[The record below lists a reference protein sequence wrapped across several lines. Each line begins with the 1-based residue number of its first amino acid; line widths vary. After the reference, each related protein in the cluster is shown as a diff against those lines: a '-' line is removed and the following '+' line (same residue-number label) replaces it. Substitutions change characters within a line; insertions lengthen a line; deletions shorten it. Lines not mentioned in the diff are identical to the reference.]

1 MTETLAVVD
10 AAADDAAALAE
21 VAAVT
26 FPLACPPS
34 VTEADVADF
43 LATVL
48 SADRFADYLTAP
60 DRAVLKAVGA
70 DGIVGYAMLVDG
82 VVDDPDV
89 RAAVTAVPTV
99 EISKLYVLPDH
110 HGEGVSHLLMS
121 VALERARAR
130 GAAGVWLGVN
140 QENVRA
146 QRFYAK
152 QGFERVGTKRFRVGD
167 QLHHDFVLE
176 RRF

>member
-1 MTETLAVVD
+1 MTGILTVVEA
-10 AAADDAAALAE
+10 AAADATELAA

-34 VTEADVADF
+34 VTASDVADF

-48 SADRFADYLTAP
+48 SADRFAEYVAAP
-60 DRAVLKAVGA
+60 DRVVLEAVGA

-89 RAAVTAVPTV
+89 RAAVAATPTV
-99 EISKLYVLPDH
+99 ELSKLYVLPDH
-110 HGEGVSHLLMS
+110 HGEGASHLLMAA
-121 VALERARAR
+121 ALERARAR
-130 GAAGVWLGVN
+130 GAASVWLGVN

-146 QRFYAK
+146 QRFYTK
-152 QGFERVGTKRFRVGD
+152 QGFARIGTKRFRVGD

>member
-1 MTETLAVVD
+1 MTGTLTVVE
-10 AAADDAAALAE
+10 ATAADATELAA

-34 VTEADVADF
+34 VTDADVADF

-48 SADRFADYLTAP
+48 SADRFADYLAAA
-60 DRAVLKAVGA
+60 DRVVLAAVGA
-70 DGIVGYAMLVDG
+70 DGVVGYAMLVDG

-89 RAAVTAVPTV
+89 RSAVTATPTV
-99 EISKLYVLPDH
+99 ELSKLYVLPDH

-121 VALERARAR
+121 AALERARAR
-130 GAAGVWLGVN
+130 GAASVWLGVN

-152 QGFERVGTKRFRVGD
+152 QGFAKVGTKRFRVGD
-167 QLHHDFVLE
+167 QLHHDFVMQ
-176 RRF
+176 RAI